1 MAAPFPYHKHAECLH
16 GWAKSELE
24 HVGRIIATED
34 LHIQKSYAMSTVNGM
49 AHLKDAL
56 YEAVNNPKISEYHK
70 EDLLDLHGKVIRV
83 MKHLIDDFNVDV
95 GAIKAFNTEGV
106 LSNLSYLN
114 NNKSRNNSNNNKNKS
129 RNNNNR
135 NNSNNNKNNNNK
147 SRNNSNNNKNTRKN
161 RKH

>member
-1 MAAPFPYHKHAECLH
+1 MAAPFPYHKHAECLQ

-24 HVGRIIATED
+24 HVGRIIATQNP
-34 LHIQKSYAMSTVNGM
+34 HIQKSYAMSTVNGM

-56 YEAVNNPKISEYHK
+56 YEAVNNPNISEYHK

-83 MKHLIDDFNVDV
+83 MKHLIKDFDVDV
-95 GAIKAFNTEGV
+95 QAIKAFNTEGV

-114 NNKSRNNSNNNKNKS
+114 KNNNRNNKSRNNT
-129 RNNNNR
+129 NNR
-135 NNSNNNKNNNNK
+135 
-147 SRNNSNNNKNTRKN
+147 RNNNNKNTRRN

>member
-1 MAAPFPYHKHAECLH
+1 MAAPYKYHKHADCLK

-34 LHIQKSYAMSTVNGM
+34 THLQKSYAMSTVNGM

-56 YEAVNNPKISEYHK
+56 YEAVNDPEISAYHK
-70 EDLLDLHGKVIRV
+70 SDLLDLHGKVIRV
-83 MKHLIDDFNVDV
+83 MKHLIDDFDIDLEP
-95 GAIKAFNTEGV
+95 IKAFNTEGV
-106 LSNLSYLN
+106 LSSLNYLKNNN
-114 NNKSRNNSNNNKNKS
+114 NNKTNNNRNNK

-135 NNSNNNKNNNNK
+135 NNSNNNNK
-147 SRNNSNNNKNTRKN
+147 TRRNRSNRRS